1 MSNNFA
7 NKTSLRVADQLP
19 GFVNEQDYPKFIAFI
34 QAYYE
39 WMEQQDSGNNK
50 EGVIYGTQN
59 LPNYMDV
66 DYVEPGSSYNKF
78 IDYYV
83 NDFLPNF
90 PKEALTDKSKFIKI
104 AKKLY
109 EVKGTPASFNFLFR
123 ALYNTDAQIFLTRDA
138 VFKASDGKWYVSKSL
153 RLATNDETF
162 LSIQNLRII
171 GLTSK
176 SIATV
181 ERGISVGNRIE
192 LYISNIER
200 LFESGETIQVVDN
213 SNQPIYFLNGKQVN
227 SNVVGST
234 TLSAK
239 ILGSISTVNI
249 NSKKRGQLYTGRSD
263 TYSGDPVIFY
273 GGLNSANGIGATAF
287 VNEITLGSLRAITVA
302 DGSYG
307 YREDPNTYI
316 QITGGGGSGAIANVG
331 SVDPTTQID
340 VNFVPKDYLTSPI
353 RNMTIGGSY
362 TAFSAGSTISAGSFI
377 VGQKYTILT
386 IGGTPTNF
394 TLIGAASNTIG
405 VTFTATG
412 AGTGTGTA
420 TFVKSANTSIAN
432 SLSFTAFSTFTI
444 NSVILNNGGGGYSSL
459 PIIRAK
465 SLYDTTDPQ
474 TTENLKVK
482 GQLGSLGI
490 LGPIRITTS
499 GTGYAN
505 GDIINFI
512 DGKGNGANANVTVNA
527 TGAIIST
534 QYRYA
539 NNNSII
545 QYPKGGLG
553 YSVSHLPTLNVS
565 SASGTGAVLNVLS
578 TLGESAVLIPVADER
593 GIGAITSFIIEN
605 FGEDYISAPN
615 VSLRVRDLVVKNVNP
630 SNIITTGEM
639 IYQGA
644 NVNTFVFRAFV
655 DSIRL
660 LVPDA
665 VPTNSTYLLRTYNYA
680 SNTKTD
686 LKINATDRQLGSNI
700 HLDLVTTYETFDS
713 SGNYLFKS
721 GVRTYGNGAAEATA
735 KFLNGLIIGQGQYLK
750 DDGFPSSFQVLQ
762 NQDYNNFTYKLTV
775 QKSFD
780 AYKDVLFK
788 LLHPSGTKVIPVN
801 ALKSEE
807 TIDIHRE
814 SYQSNSHTLSYH
826 TGSTASNAA
835 IYTNFT
841 SMSNNIVKFDLLAGA
856 NIGTFIFPGSR
867 LSINSN
873 SGPNVYSQIISVNYT
888 SNTAVIQDNV
898 FSSFANV
905 ATANVTSSNNRI
917 NIRTVTNEYDII
929 NNGEY
934 SNTSNKMQ
942 DIVFAGDSI
951 RVVSGSSAFFGTVVY
966 VSYSNNVIFANTTIP
981 FTSTTANVSVSRNI
995 TAYDGAV
1002 NIYNSLGSV
1011 FFPEL
1016 ITQSGQSI
1024 TTQDGRILILG

>member
-1 MSNNFA
+1 
-7 NKTSLRVADQLP
+7 L
-19 GFVNEQDYPKFIAFI
+19 
-34 QAYYE
+34 
-39 WMEQQDSGNNK
+39 
-50 EGVIYGTQN
+50 
-59 LPNYMDV
+59 
-66 DYVEPGSSYNKF
+66 
-78 IDYYV
+78 
-83 NDFLPNF
+83 
-90 PKEALTDKSKFIKI
+90 
-104 AKKLY
+104 
-109 EVKGTPASFNFLFR
+109 AS
-123 ALYNTDAQIFLTRDA
+123 
-138 VFKASDGKWYVSKSL
+138 
-153 RLATNDETF
+153 NDETF
-162 LSIQNLRII
+162 LNIQNLRII

-213 SNQPIYFLNGKQVN
+213 SNQPLYFLNGVKVN
-227 SNVVGST
+227 SSVAGST
-234 TLSAK
+234 ILTSK
-239 ILGSISTVNI
+239 ILGSISSVII
-249 NSKKRGQLYTGRSD
+249 NSKKRGQLYTGRSE
-263 TYSGDPVIFY
+263 TYSGDPVVFY
-273 GGLNSANGIGATAF
+273 GGLNTTDGIGATAF
-287 VNEITLGSLRAITVA
+287 VNEITLGSLRAITLV

-340 VNFVPKDYLTSPI
+340 INFVPKDYLTSAI

-362 TAFSAGSTISAGSFI
+362 TAFSAGSSVSAGSFI
-377 VGQKYTILT
+377 VHQKYTILIAGST
-386 IGGTPTNF
+386 DF
-394 TLIGAASNTIG
+394 VSIGASSNTAG

-412 AGTGTGTA
+412 VGAGTGTA
-420 TFVKSANTSIAN
+420 TFIKSANTTIAN
-432 SLSFTAFSTFTI
+432 SVTFTAFPTYSI
-444 NSVILNNGGGGYSSL
+444 DSVVLNNGGGGYKSL
-459 PIIRAK
+459 PTIRAK

-474 TTENLKVK
+474 TTPNLKVK

-490 LGPIRITTS
+490 LGPIRITTP

-505 GDIINFI
+505 GDIITFV
-512 DGKGNGANANVTVNA
+512 DGHGNGANANVTVNA
-527 TGAIIST
+527 TGSIIST

-539 NNNSII
+539 NNTSII
-545 QYPKGGLG
+545 EYPKGGLG
-553 YSVSHLPTLNVS
+553 YSTARLPTLNVS
-565 SASGTGAVLNVLS
+565 SVSGTGAVLNVF
-578 TLGESAVLIPVADER
+578 TVLGESAVLQPVPDER

-605 FGEDYISAPN
+605 YGEDYIEAPN
-615 VSLRVRDLVVKNVNP
+615 ISLRVRDLVVNNVSV
-630 SNIITTGEM
+630 SNIIKQGDI
-639 IYQGA
+639 IYQGGS
-644 NVNTFVFRAFV
+644 NVNTSVFRAYV
-655 DSIRL
+655 DSIKL

-665 VPTNSTYLLRTYNYA
+665 VPANSTYLLRTYNYT
-680 SNTKTD
+680 SNTKTNLQ
-686 LKINATDRQLGSNI
+686 LKSTDRAIGANLY
-700 HLDLVTTYETFDS
+700 LDLVTSYNTFDS
-713 SGNYLFKS
+713 GGNNLFEK
-721 GVRTYGNGAAEATA
+721 GIRTYGNGAAQATA
-735 KFLNGLIIGQGQYLK
+735 KFLNGLIVGEGQYLN

-775 QKSFD
+775 EKSFD

-788 LLHPSGTKVIPVN
+788 LLHPSGTKVIPNN
-801 ALKSEE
+801 ALKSQE
-807 TIDIHRE
+807 TLDIHRE

-841 SMSNNIVKFDLLAGA
+841 NMSNNIVKFDLLAGA

-873 SGPNVYSQIISVNYT
+873 SGPNVYSQIISVDYT
-888 SNTAVIQDNV
+888 SNTAVIKDNV
-898 FSSFANV
+898 FTSFANV
-905 ATANVTSSNNRI
+905 ATANVTTSNNRI
-917 NIRTVTNEYDII
+917 NIHTVTNEYDII